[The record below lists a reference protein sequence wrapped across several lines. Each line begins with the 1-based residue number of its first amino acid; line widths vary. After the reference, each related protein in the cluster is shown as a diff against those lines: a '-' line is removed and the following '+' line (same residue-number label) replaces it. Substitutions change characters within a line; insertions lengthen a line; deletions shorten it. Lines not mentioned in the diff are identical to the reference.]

1 MKSKLNAFL
10 NDFVT
15 RKSVAYAAFTSYFL
29 VFIPLLIRTAEIF
42 NFSMVGKHVK
52 FFSTNIYE
60 NDSLFLSLLLF
71 ASVPALVLTLLLILI
86 IPTYILYRKEKSSD
100 FRLKHRPIHE
110 SPLYKGVLAFG
121 CLLFCILLI
130 ALPIADIAFFYF
142 VGYNSSGE
150 YFDISECHD
159 WIFLSP
165 FALGAFLYFYILYG
179 FSSIFL
185 AICKFFGLLFN
196 FHV

>member
-10 NDFVT
+10 NEIVT
-15 RKSVAYAAFTSYFL
+15 RKSVAYAAFTSYIL
-29 VFIPLLIRTAEIF
+29 VFVPLLIRTAEIF

-52 FFSTNIYE
+52 FFSTDIYE

-130 ALPIADIAFFYF
+130 ALPIANIKFLYF
-142 VGYNSSGE
+142 VGYNHSGE
-150 YFDISECHD
+150 YFDIFKPLGLVIISPIAM
-159 WIFLSP
+159 IF
-165 FALGAFLYFYILYG
+165 FLFWYSVEGIYSIL
-179 FSSIFL
+179 L
-185 AICKFFGLLFN
+185 AILHLLYLLFK
-196 FHV
+196 FHG